1 MFASANYKG
10 HTMNQAT
17 LKSRATVIGKVFA
30 AKGITLSR
38 AEQLDIVAQLEGA
51 KNWHHASAEASSAP
65 ATGLPITL
73 NSFQKEAARAYC
85 GGDFADR
92 TVLDEGL
99 EHSDRL
105 FGFVIREIG
114 EAGEDVGEAARVI
127 QQASDELAEVAAHLA
142 NLGTGAALETLPSTG
157 VTVADGMRLVWTYH
171 FLSDRFGEPQQLKSA
186 SPRLQDWL
194 DKEGPTFEAI
204 WQTCLE
210 ENAFVA
216 EVNGRIGTLYEMEIE
231 TAESDIPDEGFKP
244 CTVSEKDRHVQ
255 LLGNIQELEKRHPE
269 AMWAV
274 VDSGG
279 VIPMNRLGVWAFI
292 PHSPHFDKEK
302 ARALLESMYAKFY

>member
-30 AKGITLSR
+30 AKGITLTR

-65 ATGLPITL
+65 AAGLPIEFNTL
-73 NSFQKEAARAYC
+73 QREAARAYC
-85 GGDFADR
+85 SGDYADR

-105 FGFVIREIG
+105 FGFVIREVG
-114 EAGEDVGEAARVI
+114 EAGQDVGEAARVI
-127 QQASDELAEVAAHLA
+127 QQASDELAEVASYLA
-142 NLGTGAALETLPSTG
+142 NLGADAFAPLPSTW
-157 VTVADGMRLVWTYH
+157 VTGTDGKRAAWTYN
-171 FLSDRFGEPQQLKSA
+171 FLSSRDGEPLSMRGKA
-186 SPRLQDWL
+186 PRLQAWL
-194 DKEGPTFEAI
+194 DNEGAAFDAI
-204 WQTCLE
+204 RGTCLE

-231 TAESDIPDEGFKP
+231 TAESDIPDSGFTP
-244 CTVSEKDRHVQ
+244 CPLSEEERHTQ
-255 LLGNIQELEKRHPE
+255 LLGDIRDLESQHPY
-269 AMWAV
+269 ADWAV
-274 VDSGG
+274 VHASA

-292 PHSPHFDKEK
+292 PHSPDFDKEK
-302 ARALLESMYAKFY
+302 ARELLESMYAKFY